1 MFDLNYYSRFRRRE
15 PALTPHDPPLTHPS
29 EILQNAAERHAPAEK
44 SALHHIQELE
54 IIISGTSTLMTPLTL
69 DQAIQG
75 VTAAEATYNA
85 DTASVANIETSIAT
99 ATAPLAAA
107 QATVTSDVTT
117 YNGALDALIAAATAA
132 KIAA

>member
-15 PALTPHDPPLTHPS
+15 PALTSPDPPA
-29 EILQNAAERHAPAEK
+29 QK
-44 SALHHIQELE
+44 STLHHVQELE
-54 IIISGTSTLMTPLTL
+54 IIVSGTTMTTLTL

-107 QATVTSDVTT
+107 QATVSADVTT